1 MAIEFHLMMPVDREK
16 MDLVA
21 VKKLISYLVKSEYV
35 TLDMPVEA
43 WEIDGEYY
51 EEDECFDDLEHEFES
66 LGELYDGLDTIKIDN
81 LNFEVG
87 FSHYDYEY
95 KELEKEGRLP
105 RVNLLTKELKEKMD
119 SFCIEKSI
127 DPSIDVFGGIA
138 FGLIKKGSEDEGGE
152 VRGVGIYC
160 DGNVAQFM
168 EDAGFLES
176 FDKSTEIYNFFDQV
190 ASILS
195 CDVSLQFRY

>member
-1 MAIEFHLMMPVDREK
+1 MAIEFHLVMPVNREK
-16 MDLVA
+16 MGLVD
-21 VKKLISYLVKSEYV
+21 VKNLIDYLVRSQYV

-43 WEIDGEYY
+43 WEIDGKYY
-51 EEDECFDDLEHEFES
+51 EEDECFDDLEHDFES
-66 LGELYDGLDTIKIDN
+66 LGDLYDGLDTIEIDK

-95 KELEKEGRLP
+95 KELEKEGALP
-105 RVNLLTKELKEKMD
+105 KVNLLTKELKETLDK
-119 SFCIEKSI
+119 FCIEKSI

-138 FGLIKKGSEDEGGE
+138 FGLIKKGSEDEAGE
-152 VRGVGIYC
+152 VRGVAIYC
-160 DGNVAQFM
+160 DGNVAQLM
-168 EDAGFLES
+168 EDAGFFES
-176 FDKSTEIYNFFDQV
+176 FDKSTEIYKFFDNV